1 MLKSSIPVYLCSSA
15 SVIIILSASIP
26 HYSPPKPAGTTASVS
41 PGNTEAVVKI
51 ARISFAAPNKQ
62 GLKFVHMYIKSND
75 QCLVD
80 VKQRSIVPFTI
91 IDSIFNRYRL
101 PLELKYVAVVES
113 ELKPTAVSR
122 VGAKGPWQLMPATAH
137 ILGLKVNRH
146 ADERINYYKS
156 TKAAAKYLRDLH
168 AEFKDWLLV
177 LAAYNGGSQAVHK
190 AIHLSHSRDF
200 WTIQGRLPAESRD
213 YVKKFIATA
222 YYFEGAGNK
231 PVVATKKTPPARDL
245 PVATKRALE
254 STDEKFRRL
263 MKESA
268 NSLQK
273 SNELL
278 DPHAIV
284 ANMPA
289 R

>member
-1 MLKSSIPVYLCSSA
+1 VKGVVA
-15 SVIIILSASIP
+15 SVGP
-26 HYSPPKPAGTTASVS
+26 D
-41 PGNTEAVVKI
+41 NTVAVVKQS
-51 ARISFAAPNKQ
+51 RISFAAPNKQ
-62 GLKFVHMYIKSND
+62 GLKFVHKYIRSND
-75 QCLVD
+75 QSLVN
-80 VKQRSIVPFTI
+80 VKQRSSVPFTI
-91 IDSIFNRYRL
+91 IDSIFNHYGL

-113 ELKPTAVSR
+113 ELKPTAVSP
-122 VGAKGPWQLMPATAH
+122 VGAKGPWQLMPETAH

-177 LAAYNGGSQAVHK
+177 LAAYNGGAQAVHR
-190 AIHLSHSRDF
+190 AIHQSHSRDF
-200 WTIQGRLPAESRD
+200 WTIQGHLPAESRD

-222 YYFEGAGNK
+222 YYFEGSENK
-231 PVVATKKTPPARDL
+231 PAVATKKVPTHGDL
-245 PVATKRALE
+245 PVVIRRTVE

-278 DPHAIV
+278 DPHSIV
-284 ANMPA
+284 ANMSA